1 MPSQRTERADA
12 RWCLEIQV
20 DGPGCREAADRLVAE
35 TFEAGA
41 LGYQELDTGNRSALT
56 LLVYAAEGQCEPI
69 TSAARRVLVEGVSVG
84 RFEPVPEV
92 DWVAQWRGELR
103 AIVVADLLVVRP
115 ESVSRPLGSGVHEL
129 VIDPGQAFGTGG
141 HASTRLALE
150 ALAALLPG
158 REPGFR
164 VLDVGTGTGILALA
178 ALRLGAGRAV
188 GFDIDPIA
196 PPEALRWAR
205 RNGLAGQFVSF
216 AGSFACLAPG
226 CFEVVVANLLSH
238 EMLPLA
244 DNLASRLSRDGRLV
258 LSGLLRSEQPAIE
271 AAFGERGL
279 RLGSARFEV
288 DESGDEWLSLIMERG

>member
-1 MPSQRTERADA
+1 MPSQRSERADA
-12 RWCLEIQV
+12 RWCLEIRV

-41 LGYQELDTGNRSALT
+41 LGYEELGAKDRSALT
-56 LLVYAAEGQCEPI
+56 LLVYAAAESREPI
-69 TSAARRVLVEGVSVG
+69 AFAARRVLAAGIKLG

-92 DWVAQWRGELR
+92 DWVAQWQGELR
-103 AIVVADLLVVRP
+103 SIVVADLLVVRP
-115 ESVSRPLGSGVHEL
+115 ESVERPLRSAVHEL

-178 ALRLGAGRAV
+178 ALRLGASRAV

-196 PPEALRWAR
+196 PVEALRWAR
-205 RNGLAGQFVSF
+205 RNGLAEQFVSF
-216 AGSFACLAPG
+216 AGSFESLAEG
-226 CFEVVVANLLSH
+226 SFEVVVANLLSH

-244 DNLASRLSRDGRLV
+244 DDLSSRLSRDGRLV
-258 LSGLLRSEQPAIE
+258 LSGLLRAEQPTIE

-288 DESGDEWLSLIMERG
+288 DESGNEWVSLIMEPG